1 MRNRIRLFDPVSFT
15 IQTIGGVILKLFGK
29 RTAPYRYLLPTLV
42 LMIVFLVIPIFMV
55 VRYSFVDK
63 AVVSPS
69 PAFVGLANY
78 AELFADSSFWNAVSN
93 TIIFVVVSV
102 VAHLVI
108 GMIFAMLL
116 NSKYFSNG
124 TKTIARVIYILPWVF
139 TASVVAILWKLMLQ
153 PSGIINYL
161 LSALPQITRNTEWLS
176 NKDLA
181 LAVIC
186 FINIW
191 CGYPF
196 YMISILAGL
205 QGISGDLYESAAIDG
220 ATMTKSFFHITIP
233 QLKPILISIAMLDF
247 IWTLQ
252 SFNVIW
258 MLTGGGPVESTE
270 TLSIYIYKLAF
281 QKVNYSMAG
290 TAATVLLVVCVFI
303 AIFYVRQ
310 QKKVRE

>member
-1 MRNRIRLFDPVSFT
+1 MLGGIHLKSFVKKT
-15 IQTIGGVILKLFGK
+15 T
-29 RTAPYRYLLPTLV
+29 PYRYLTPTLV
-42 LMIVFLVIPIFMV
+42 LMITFLVVPICMV
-55 VRYSFVDK
+55 IGYSFIDK
-63 AVVSPS
+63 AVVSKNPV
-69 PAFVGLANY
+69 FVGLENY
-78 AELFADSSFWNAVSN
+78 KTLFADAQFWNAILN

-102 VAHLVI
+102 IAHLVI
-108 GMIFAMLL
+108 GMIFALLL
-116 NSKYFSNG
+116 NSKYFATR
-124 TKTIARVIYILPWVF
+124 TKTIARVVYILPWVF

-161 LSALPQITRNTEWLS
+161 LDFLPHISRNSEWLS
-176 NKDLA
+176 DQRIA

-220 ATMTKSFFHITIP
+220 ATMSKSFWNITIP
-233 QLKPILISIAMLDF
+233 QLKPILLSIAMLDF

-258 MLTGGGPVESTE
+258 MLTGGGPVNATE

-290 TAATVLLVVCVFI
+290 TAATVLFAVCVII
-303 AIFYVRQ
+303 AVFYVRQ

>member
-1 MRNRIRLFDPVSFT
+1 MFNQML
-15 IQTIGGVILKLFGK
+15 GK
-29 RTAPYRYLLPTLV
+29 RTAPYRYLAPTLV
-42 LMIVFLVIPIFMV
+42 LMIIFLVIPIINV
-55 VRYSFVDK
+55 IRYSFVDK
-63 AVVSPS
+63 AIVRDDPE
-69 PAFVGLANY
+69 FVGLDNY
-78 AELFADSSFWNAVSN
+78 STLFADDSFWNATGN
-93 TIIFVVVSV
+93 TIIFVLVSV

-116 NSKYFSNG
+116 NSRYFKTR
-124 TKTIARVIYILPWVF
+124 TKTVARVFYILPWVF

-153 PSGIINYL
+153 PSGIVNYL
-161 LSALPQITRNTEWLS
+161 MDFLPQVSQGTEWLS
-176 NKDLA
+176 NRDIA
-181 LAVIC
+181 LGVIC

-205 QGISGDLYESAAIDG
+205 QGISEDLYESAAIEG
-220 ATMTKSFFHITIP
+220 ATPVKSFIHITIP

-270 TLSIYIYKLAF
+270 MLSIYIYKLAF
-281 QKVNYSMAG
+281 QKVDYSMAS
-290 TAATVLLVVCVFI
+290 TAATVLLIVCVFI

-310 QKKVRE
+310 QKKVRD

>member
-1 MRNRIRLFDPVSFT
+1 
-15 IQTIGGVILKLFGK
+15 
-29 RTAPYRYLLPTLV
+29 
-42 LMIVFLVIPIFMV
+42 
-55 VRYSFVDK
+55 
-63 AVVSPS
+63 
-69 PAFVGLANY
+69 
-78 AELFADSSFWNAVSN
+78 
-93 TIIFVVVSV
+93 
-102 VAHLVI
+102 
-108 GMIFAMLL
+108 
-116 NSKYFSNG
+116 
-124 TKTIARVIYILPWVF
+124 
-139 TASVVAILWKLMLQ
+139 MLQ
-153 PSGIINYL
+153 PSGIVDYL
-161 LSALPQITRNTEWLS
+161 LSFLPQVSRNTEWLS
-176 NKDLA
+176 SKDIA

-220 ATMTKSFFHITIP
+220 ATAVKSFFHITLP

-258 MLTGGGPVESTE
+258 MLTGGGPVNSTE
-270 TLSIYIYKLAF
+270 MLSIFIYKLAF
-281 QKVNYSMAG
+281 QKVDYSMAS
-290 TAATVLLVVCVFI
+290 TAATVLLIVCIFI

>member
-1 MRNRIRLFDPVSFT
+1 MD
-15 IQTIGGVILKLFGK
+15 ILGK
-29 RTAPYRYLLPTLV
+29 KTAPYRYLLPTLI
-42 LMIVFLVIPIFMV
+42 LMTVFMV
-55 VRYSFVDK
+55 VPICMVIGYSLVDK
-63 AVVSPS
+63 AVVSKN

-78 AELFADSSFWNAVSN
+78 GKLFSDTTYWSSVSN

-102 VAHLVI
+102 IAHLVL
-108 GMIFAMLL
+108 GMLFALLL
-116 NSKYFSNG
+116 NSKYFTTR

-153 PSGIINYL
+153 PSGIVNYIF
-161 LSALPQITRNTEWLS
+161 SIFPQISRNTEWLS
-176 NKDLA
+176 NRSIA
-181 LAVIC
+181 LAVVC

-205 QGISGDLYESAAIDG
+205 QGISEDLYESAAIDG
-220 ATMTKSFFHITIP
+220 ATAVKRFKYITVP
-233 QLKPILISIAMLDF
+233 QLRPILISIAMLDF

-258 MLTGGGPVESTE
+258 MLTGGGPVNATQ
-270 TLSIYIYKLAF
+270 TVSIYIYKLAF
-281 QKVNYSMAG
+281 QKVNYSMAA
-290 TAATVLLVVCVFI
+290 TAATVLLLICVVI
-303 AIFYVRQ
+303 AIFYVKQ

>member
-1 MRNRIRLFDPVSFT
+1 M
-15 IQTIGGVILKLFGK
+15 KLFGK
-29 RTAPYRYLLPTLV
+29 KTTPYRYLLPTLI
-42 LMIVFLVIPIFMV
+42 LMIVFLVVPIIMV
-55 VRYSFVDK
+55 IRYSFVDK
-63 AVVSPS
+63 AVVSPN

-124 TKTIARVIYILPWVF
+124 TKTIARVVYILPWVF

-161 LSALPQITRNTEWLS
+161 LSAFPQISRNTEWLS
-176 NKDLA
+176 NKDMA

-220 ATMTKSFFHITIP
+220 ATLTKSFLHITIP

-258 MLTGGGPVESTE
+258 MLTGGGPVQSTE

-281 QKVNYSMAG
+281 QKVDYSMAG

>member
-1 MRNRIRLFDPVSFT
+1 
-15 IQTIGGVILKLFGK
+15 
-29 RTAPYRYLLPTLV
+29 
-42 LMIVFLVIPIFMV
+42 
-55 VRYSFVDK
+55 
-63 AVVSPS
+63 
-69 PAFVGLANY
+69 
-78 AELFADSSFWNAVSN
+78 
-93 TIIFVVVSV
+93 
-102 VAHLVI
+102 
-108 GMIFAMLL
+108 
-116 NSKYFSNG
+116 
-124 TKTIARVIYILPWVF
+124 
-139 TASVVAILWKLMLQ
+139 MLQ

-161 LSALPQITRNTEWLS
+161 LEFLPNVSRNSEWLS

-181 LAVIC
+181 LTVIC

-220 ATMTKSFFHITIP
+220 ATMTKSFLHITIP

-258 MLTGGGPVESTE
+258 MLTGGGPVNATE

-281 QKVNYSMAG
+281 QKLDYSMAG
-290 TAATVLLVVCVFI
+290 TAATVLLVVCVII
-303 AIFYVRQ
+303 AIFYVKQ

>member
-1 MRNRIRLFDPVSFT
+1 MVAPAKRAHQFCLWEGIH
-15 IQTIGGVILKLFGK
+15 LKLFGK
-29 RTAPYRYLLPTLV
+29 KTTPYRYLAPTLI
-42 LMIVFLVIPIFMV
+42 LMIVFLVVPIIMV
-55 VRYSFVDK
+55 VSYSFMDK
-63 AVVSPS
+63 AVVSPD
-69 PAFVGLANY
+69 PAFVALDNY
-78 AELFADSSFWNAVSN
+78 QELFADDAFWNAVSN
-93 TIIFVVVSV
+93 TVIFVVVSV

-108 GMIFAMLL
+108 GMVFAMLL
-116 NSKYFSNG
+116 NSSYFKVR
-124 TKTIARVIYILPWVF
+124 TKTIARVVYILPWVF

-161 LSALPQITRNTEWLS
+161 LSVLPNVSRNTEWLS
-176 NKDLA
+176 DQKIA

-220 ATMTKSFFHITIP
+220 ATATESFLNITIP

-258 MLTGGGPVESTE
+258 MLTGGGPVMSTE

-281 QKVNYSMAG
+281 QKLDYSMAG
-290 TAATVLLVVCVFI
+290 TAATVLLIVCIFI
-303 AIFYVRQ
+303 AIFYVKQ

>member
-1 MRNRIRLFDPVSFT
+1 MVGGFKLNLKRIVKKST
-15 IQTIGGVILKLFGK
+15 
-29 RTAPYRYLLPTLV
+29 PYRYLLPTIL
-42 LMIVFLVIPIFMV
+42 LMVVFLVIPICMV
-55 VRYSFVDK
+55 VSYSFLDK
-63 AVVSPS
+63 AVISKTPE
-69 PAFVGLANY
+69 FVGFANY
-78 AELFADSSFWNAVSN
+78 AKLFKDSKFWNASSN
-93 TIIFVVVSV
+93 TVVFVVVSV
-102 VAHLVI
+102 VAHIVI
-108 GMIFAMLL
+108 GMIFAQLL
-116 NSKYFSNG
+116 NSKYFTTR

-161 LSALPQITRNTEWLS
+161 LSFVSEINNKFEWLS
-176 NKDLA
+176 NRDLS
-181 LAVIC
+181 LSVVC

-205 QGISGDLYESAAIDG
+205 QGVPSDLYESAAIDG
-220 ATMTKSFFHITIP
+220 ASTSKSFWHITIP
-233 QLKPILISIAMLDF
+233 QLMPILISIAMLDF

-258 MLTGGGPVESTE
+258 MLTGGGPINSSEM
-270 TLSIYIYKLAF
+270 LSVYIYRLTF
-281 QKVNYSMAG
+281 QKLDYSMAS
-290 TAATVLLVVCVFI
+290 TTATVLLILCVIF

>member
-1 MRNRIRLFDPVSFT
+1 M
-15 IQTIGGVILKLFGK
+15 LKLLMK
-29 RTAPYRYLLPTLV
+29 KTTPYRYLAPTIV
-42 LMIVFLVIPIFMV
+42 MMIVFLVIPICIV
-55 VRYSFVDK
+55 VGYSFLDK
-63 AVVSPS
+63 AVVSQNPS
-69 PAFVGLANY
+69 IIGLKNY
-78 AELFADSSFWNAVSN
+78 QQLFGDSQFWNAVSN
-93 TIIFVVVSV
+93 TIIFVAISV
-102 VAHLVI
+102 IAHLVI

-116 NSKYFSNG
+116 NSKYFADR
-124 TKTIARVIYILPWVF
+124 TKAIARVIYILPWVF

-153 PSGIINYL
+153 PSGIVNYL
-161 LSALPQITRNTEWLS
+161 LRIIPQVTRNTEWLS
-176 NKDLA
+176 NQDIA

-220 ATMTKSFFHITIP
+220 ATMSKSFLHITIP

-247 IWTLQ
+247 VWTLQ

-258 MLTGGGPVESTE
+258 MLTGGGPVNSTE

-281 QKVNYSMAG
+281 QKVDYSMAG
-290 TAATVLLVVCVFI
+290 TAATVLLIVCVFI
-303 AIFYVRQ
+303 AVFYVRQ

>member
-1 MRNRIRLFDPVSFT
+1 MLTYLLEGF
-15 IQTIGGVILKLFGK
+15 ILKLLGK
-29 RTAPYRYLLPTLV
+29 KTVPYRYLAPTLI
-42 LMIVFLVIPIFMV
+42 LMIVFLVIPIGMV
-55 VRYSFVDK
+55 VSYSFVDK
-63 AVVSPS
+63 AVVSKN

-78 AELFADSSFWNAVSN
+78 KELFANSQFWNAVSN

-116 NSKYFSNG
+116 NSKYFKTR
-124 TKTIARVIYILPWVF
+124 TKTIARVFYILPWVF

-153 PSGIINYL
+153 PSGIVDYL
-161 LSALPQITRNTEWLS
+161 LSFLPQVSRNTEWLS
-176 NKDLA
+176 SKDIA

-220 ATMTKSFFHITIP
+220 ATAVKSFFHITLP

-258 MLTGGGPVESTE
+258 MLTGGGPVNSTE
-270 TLSIYIYKLAF
+270 MLSIFIYKLAF
-281 QKVNYSMAG
+281 QKVDYSMAS
-290 TAATVLLVVCVFI
+290 TAATVLLIVCIFI

>member
-1 MRNRIRLFDPVSFT
+1 MN
-15 IQTIGGVILKLFGK
+15 ILGK
-29 RTAPYRYLLPTLV
+29 KTAPYRYLFPTLL
-42 LMIVFLVIPIFMV
+42 LMIVFMV
-55 VRYSFVDK
+55 VPICMVIGYSFVDK
-63 AVVSPS
+63 AVVSKHPV
-69 PAFVGLANY
+69 FVGLENY
-78 AELFADSSFWNAVSN
+78 KKLFSDSGYLGSVSN
-93 TIIFVVVSV
+93 TLIFVVVSV
-102 VAHLVI
+102 VAHLVL
-108 GMIFAMLL
+108 GMLFAMLL
-116 NSKYFSNG
+116 NSKYFSTR

-153 PSGIINYL
+153 PSGIVNYI
-161 LSALPQITRNTEWLS
+161 LSIFPQISRNTEWLS
-176 NKDLA
+176 NRSIA

-205 QGISGDLYESAAIDG
+205 QGISEDLYESAAIDG
-220 ATMTKSFFHITIP
+220 ANGFKSFFHITIP

-258 MLTGGGPVESTE
+258 MLTGGGPVNTTQ

-281 QKVNYSMAG
+281 QKVDYSMAA
-290 TAATVLLVVCVFI
+290 TAATVLLLVCVII
-303 AIFYVRQ
+303 AVFYVKQ

>member
-1 MRNRIRLFDPVSFT
+1 MN
-15 IQTIGGVILKLFGK
+15 LKVFGK
-29 RTAPYRYLLPTLV
+29 KTAPYRYLAPTLI
-42 LMIVFLVIPIFMV
+42 LMVVFLVIPIGMV
-55 VRYSFVDK
+55 VQYSFVDK
-63 AVVSPS
+63 AVVSPN
-69 PAFVGLANY
+69 PEFVGVANY
-78 AELFADSSFWNAVSN
+78 KELFANSAFWNAVSN

-102 VAHLVI
+102 VAHLAI
-108 GMIFAMLL
+108 GMLFAILL
-116 NSKYFSNG
+116 NSKYFKYR
-124 TKTIARVIYILPWVF
+124 TKAIARVIYILPWVF

-153 PSGIINYL
+153 PSGIVDYL
-161 LSALPQITRNTEWLS
+161 LQFLPNISRNTEWIS
-176 NKDLA
+176 NRQIA
-181 LAVIC
+181 LGVIC
-186 FINIW
+186 FVNIW

-220 ATMTKSFFHITIP
+220 ASATKSFLHITIP

-258 MLTGGGPVESTE
+258 MLTGGGPVNSTE
-270 TLSIYIYKLAF
+270 TLSIFIYKLAF
-281 QKVNYSMAG
+281 QKVDYSMAG